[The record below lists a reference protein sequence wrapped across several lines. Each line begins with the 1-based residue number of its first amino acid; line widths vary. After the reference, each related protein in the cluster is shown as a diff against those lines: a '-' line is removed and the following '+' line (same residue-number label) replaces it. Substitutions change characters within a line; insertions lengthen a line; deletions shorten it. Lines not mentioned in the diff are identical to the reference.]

1 MNTRT
6 HKLNLLFE
14 KFAKDV
20 PEYKSRFTKDGIIN
34 EQLYNETTPKIL
46 FIGKEPNNPE
56 GTIGDFREDWNL
68 GVSYTFARRIA
79 EWSYGIINSFP
90 EFDTIVTQPG
100 SLEKSLKQIAFMNIK
115 KSGGKG
121 TSEYNTMMD
130 HATRNVGLI
139 NEQIEI
145 ISPDIIITGTSWSE
159 LRNCIFPCVE
169 WQPSGYGIEIGKIRN
184 SKIID
189 FYHPSSRNAPAAA
202 YSLLQNI
209 IRSEKFK
216 SL

>member
-1 MNTRT
+1 
-6 HKLNLLFE
+6 
-14 KFAKDV
+14 
-20 PEYKSRFTKDGIIN
+20 
-34 EQLYNETTPKIL
+34 
-46 FIGKEPNNPE
+46 
-56 GTIGDFREDWNL
+56 
-68 GVSYTFARRIA
+68 
-79 EWSYGIINSFP
+79 
-90 EFDTIVTQPG
+90 
-100 SLEKSLKQIAFMNIK
+100 MNIK

-184 SKIID
+184 SKIIN
-189 FYHPSSRNAPAAA
+189 FIILFSNAPAAA